1 MKSEPDSVSDIISFR
16 VTLDGTEYEL
26 PYKQGEVLLDCM
38 LDAGLD
44 PAFQCQDGHC
54 GTCMV
59 ALETGEVTMRK
70 NNVLS
75 QRDLDLGYVLA
86 CQSIPLTDDVSV
98 DCDS

>member
-1 MKSEPDSVSDIISFR
+1 MSSNPPAVDVITSFR
-16 VTLDGTEYEL
+16 VTLDGIEHEV
-26 PYKQGEVLLDCM
+26 PYRQDEVLLDCM

-86 CQSIPLTDDVSV
+86 CQSIPLTKDVWV
-98 DCDS
+98 DCDG